1 MTASLVLQL
10 SPSPS
15 SPVQEVSNR
24 CWLVYSGDR
33 ERGSSAD
40 PQGRRLLGQVHCGAD
55 QERQNESE
63 TSNGPCPHTHTQIV
77 TPAHSVCPL
86 FVWSVGGGC
95 FRQFKETGVC
105 IQSSMG
111 LLVFVLYHNIE
122 WLSESGC
129 SCVSVPFHMLDTAF
143 DSLEKPCL

>member
-10 SPSPS
+10 SP

-63 TSNGPCPHTHTQIV
+63 TSNGPCPHTHTHTDCDTCTQCV
-77 TPAHSVCPL
+77 SPVCVVRRWWVLQTVQRNWCLHSV
-86 FVWSVGGGC
+86 
-95 FRQFKETGVC
+95 
-105 IQSSMG
+105 IDG

>member
-1 MTASLVLQL
+1 MET
-10 SPSPS
+10 
-15 SPVQEVSNR
+15 E
-24 CWLVYSGDR
+24 SGAAQRIHKAVDYWAKYIVEQIR
-33 ERGSSAD
+33 SVKMNQRPPMVRA
-40 PQGRRLLGQVHCGAD
+40 L
-55 QERQNESE
+55 
-63 TSNGPCPHTHTQIV
+63 THTHTQIV